1 MLNRFVHRLTRVF
14 LITVA
19 ALLAQVTAA
28 QQARIDLTH
37 DMVSAANNFLQ
48 SLNDMQ
54 RNTGTYDFDDE
65 DRFNWHFVPTGM
77 HPRKGVPLRS
87 MNADQRKASEELLQV
102 FFSAKGYQ
110 KAEAVRG
117 LESVLAEIEVNGRF
131 DRDPELYFI
140 TVFGTPGFDS
150 NWALRYEG
158 HHLAYNWT
166 FVRGLGIASSP
177 QFFGSNPAE
186 VRAGDQIGTRVLSAE
201 EDIARDLVKSLSA
214 PQSSQA
220 ILGEEAPGDIFTA
233 AEQEVGPLENSG
245 INYADLNSQQ
255 KRILVSLIE
264 ELASTQP
271 EPIAE
276 ERLNII
282 REEGLDHIKFAW
294 IGGTERGDAH
304 YYRVQGPSFLI
315 EYDNTQ
321 NNANHI
327 HLVWRDFTGDFGRDL
342 IRIHYNAV
350 AAEFGPGHNH

>member
-1 MLNRFVHRLTRVF
+1 MFNQFVHLLTRVF
-14 LITVA
+14 LISVA
-19 ALLAQVTAA
+19 ALLAQAAVA
-28 QQARIDLTH
+28 QQARIDLTQE
-37 DMVSAANNFLQ
+37 MVSATNNFLQ
-48 SLNDMQ
+48 SLSSMQ
-54 RNTGTYDFDDE
+54 RNTGAFDFDDE
-65 DRFNWHFVPTGM
+65 DRLNWHFVPTGM
-77 HPRKGVPLRS
+77 HPRKGIPLRS
-87 MNADQRKASEELLQV
+87 MNAAQRKATEELLQV

-117 LESVLAEIEVNGRF
+117 LESILAEIEVNGRF

-140 TVFGTPGFDS
+140 TVFGTPGLDS

-186 VRAGDQIGTRVLSAE
+186 VRTGDQIGTRVLSEE
-201 EDIARDLVKSLSA
+201 EDIARDLVKSLNTQQISR
-214 PQSSQA
+214 A
-220 ILGEEAPGDIFTA
+220 ILGEEAPRDIFTA
-233 AEQEVGPLENSG
+233 AEQEVGPLEDYG
-245 INYADLNSQQ
+245 ITYADLDSQQ

-264 ELASTQP
+264 ELAFTQP

-276 ERLNII
+276 ERMNTI
-282 REEGLDHIKFAW
+282 REEGLDGIKFAW

-304 YYRVQGPSFLI
+304 YYRVQGPGFLI

-342 IRIHYNAV
+342 IRMHYNAV